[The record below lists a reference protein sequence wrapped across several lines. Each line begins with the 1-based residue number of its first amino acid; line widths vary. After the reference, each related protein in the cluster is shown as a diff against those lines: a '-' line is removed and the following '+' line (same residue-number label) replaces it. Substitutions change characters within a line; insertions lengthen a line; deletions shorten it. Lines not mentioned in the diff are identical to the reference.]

1 VDNKV
6 EREGCRCGCKSDCVV
21 FFCFSVVCSNFFF
34 VDFMRFVGGLSV
46 SGNKRA

>member
-1 VDNKV
+1 
-6 EREGCRCGCKSDCVV
+6 VV
-21 FFCFSVVCSNFFF
+21 ANLIVSFFYVVCSNFFF